1 MFALGLSFNA
11 RKHLVEKIQ
20 FAGNI
25 VAIVREADVKG
36 HLSLEDA
43 VEDLRLALTELGL
56 KQAVNCPRTRVEW
69 PHRGNAWLH
78 TLRAGLSKWGVA
90 GGKDY
95 TSLGFETPAMWATV
109 VDLKSGLP
117 VAFVEADYLSRLRT
131 AATTAIATDLL
142 APRDP
147 GSLGHFGV
155 GKISE
160 FLVKAVLKVRPSIRR
175 VLFVRRDLTKKVP
188 EWIVELESRLECKLT
203 SADQALN
210 EADLITTATSS
221 DKPVIPSHAAV
232 PRVRHLNLI
241 GSNHLKRR
249 EISDDVALRCLPPA
263 GYLVVDDQRQA
274 TLEAG
279 DFTALEQSG
288 QLTWDHVPTLAQL
301 IVDPKEQQKAAK
313 ATLTAFKSVGIG
325 LTDLALATGVLR
337 RMGVLSDLLTEKG

>member
-1 MFALGLSFNA
+1 MI
-11 RKHLVEKIQ
+11 EKIE
-20 FAGNI
+20 FAQNV
-25 VAIVREADVKG
+25 VAIVREADVKD
-36 HLSLEDA
+36 HLSLDDA
-43 VEDLRLALTELGL
+43 VIDLRLALKELAL
-56 KQAVNCPRTRVEW
+56 EQAVNCPRTRVEW
-69 PHRGNAWLH
+69 PLRENAWLH

-95 TSLGFETPAMWATV
+95 TSLGFDTPAMWATV

-131 AATTAIATDLL
+131 AATTAIATNLL
-142 APRDP
+142 APPNAD
-147 GSLGHFGV
+147 SLAHFGV

-160 FLVKAVLKVRPSIRR
+160 LLVTAVLKVRPSIRR
-175 VLFVRRDLTKKVP
+175 VFLVRRDLSKEVP
-188 EWIVELESRLECKLT
+188 GWISELESQLECKLT
-203 SADQALN
+203 SANQALS

-221 DKPVIPSHAAV
+221 AKPVIPSHAAI
-232 PRVRHLNLI
+232 PRLRHLNLI

-249 EISDDVALRCLPPA
+249 EISDDLARRCLPPD

-279 DFTALEQSG
+279 DFTALKQSG

-301 IVDPKEQQKAAK
+301 LVDPEEQQKAAK

-337 RMGVLSDLLTEKG
+337 RMGVLSDLIEKG